1 MLPAFSQSVEQ
12 VSKHEIW
19 SLRLKLRSRG
29 FAPVPVRQVQVPS
42 EEQRPPRMLPAW
54 MQEVE
59 QVE

>member
-19 SLRLKLRSRG
+19 SLRLRSRLV
-29 FAPVPVRQVQVPS
+29 FVRQVQIPS
-42 EEQRPPRMLPAW
+42 EEQRPPWMLPAW
-54 MQEVE
+54 MQDVE